1 MGGYEKK
8 EKSQKKRKKQIEPPH
23 SMRIIFFTFC
33 GFFIMSTLYS
43 ARLFRSRQ
51 FGHGTT
57 TQAQVPNRL
66 HCTRML
72 RRFLFFNK
80 PLHWSFLL
88 VYKSDICFLVDFSC
102 LFLLLYTS
110 STTLLLF
117 TEFAK
122 ISSIILPLGT
132 APFHPRQDRGTEN
145 VAVASKQEIKT
156 REERVPSETH
166 SLEDLKHHYMNT
178 ENTGCQLYLYQTFF
192 FHLSSDQML
201 CVFFEYP
208 FCHEFSAMLA
218 INVSLC
224 FFRLILHV
232 AHLWKEITFL
242 EAV

>member
-1 MGGYEKK
+1 VDMKKWKNHKKK
-8 EKSQKKRKKQIEPPH
+8 ERNKLSH
-23 SMRIIFFTFC
+23 HTLCGFFFTFC

-51 FGHGTT
+51 FGHGIT

-102 LFLLLYTS
+102 LFFILYTS

-192 FHLSSDQML
+192 FSFVKRSNVV
-201 CVFFEYP
+201 CVF
-208 FCHEFSAMLA
+208 
-218 INVSLC
+218 
-224 FFRLILHV
+224 
-232 AHLWKEITFL
+232 
-242 EAV
+242 

>member
-102 LFLLLYTS
+102 LFFIIIHELYYSALFHRICKDFLDHLASWHSAFS
-110 STTLLLF
+110 ST
-117 TEFAK
+117 AR
-122 ISSIILPLGT
+122 
-132 APFHPRQDRGTEN
+132 PR
-145 VAVASKQEIKT
+145 
-156 REERVPSETH
+156 H
-166 SLEDLKHHYMNT
+166 
-178 ENTGCQLYLYQTFF
+178 
-192 FHLSSDQML
+192 
-201 CVFFEYP
+201 
-208 FCHEFSAMLA
+208 
-218 INVSLC
+218 
-224 FFRLILHV
+224 
-232 AHLWKEITFL
+232 
-242 EAV
+242 